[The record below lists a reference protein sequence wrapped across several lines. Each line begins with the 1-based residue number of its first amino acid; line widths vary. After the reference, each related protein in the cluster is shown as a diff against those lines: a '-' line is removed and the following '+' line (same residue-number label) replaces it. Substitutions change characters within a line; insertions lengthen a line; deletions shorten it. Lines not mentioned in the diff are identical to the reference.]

1 MAYLGRQP
9 VIGRYAKLDDFA
21 SSFNGS
27 TTAFNLTSGG
37 DAQVVQSEAQLLVS
51 LGGIIQEPET
61 DYTVSGSQISF
72 TTAPI
77 SGDDFFAILLGDTFN
92 VGVPSDNTIQNRH
105 VKSDAAIAMSKTA
118 LVGGTGLTLSTNT
131 LNVDAAQSQITSLGT
146 LSTLTVDN
154 VIVNGTTIGHTSDTD
169 LITLASGTLTVAG
182 AATVTGLTTS
192 DTMKATSRLLVGD
205 IATAL
210 PVSQGMY
217 TWTQS
222 HDASNRGGVTWYS
235 THNSAGATEAV
246 FAKGRSGTIG
256 SYTIVQDNDT
266 LGSITWCADDGTDM
280 NAVSARISVAIDGTP
295 GSNDVP
301 GRLMFH
307 TTADGAHNPTE
318 RMRIDAAGRIRISG
332 ATDADGESLIDLGT
346 GENSGYTR
354 KLLLVNTGNSRA
366 GLGAASNELRVF
378 YADDQDVRF
387 KTLSRDGN
395 FTVSEKMVLN
405 RDGELGIGTSA
416 PETYLHI
423 FKSDSGASTDASAVA
438 HLESSSSTVL
448 QISAG
453 TSSDCHIAF
462 GDSGNQNIGSVA
474 YLNNGN
480 AMAFRTDNAERVRIA
495 SNGGVLVGTTTNI
508 AANAKIYAQGTGVGV
523 AIGYGTGNAEYR
535 HAYMNSGDGALYFW
549 GTSNYANLSTAG
561 AWTNASDRR
570 IKKNIVDIKYGLED
584 VLKMQP
590 RSFQMKEVEG
600 DYIGLIAQEVE
611 EIIPEVVGGD
621 PEKQLTLDYGSLVSV
636 AFKAIQELEA
646 RIKVLEG

>member
-192 DTMKATSRLLVGD
+192 DTMKATSRLFVGD

-611 EIIPEVVGGD
+611 EIIPEIVGGD
-621 PEKQLTLDYGSLVSV
+621 PEKHLTLDYGSLVSV

>member
-192 DTMKATSRLLVGD
+192 DTMKATSRLFVGD

-318 RMRIDAAGRIRISG
+318 PMRIDAAGRIRISG

>member
-192 DTMKATSRLLVGD
+192 DTLNATSRLFVGD

-495 SNGGVLVGTTTNI
+495 SNGGVLVGATTNI

>member
-1 MAYLGRQP
+1 M
-9 VIGRYAKLDDFA
+9 
-21 SSFNGS
+21 
-27 TTAFNLTSGG
+27 
-37 DAQVVQSEAQLLVS
+37 VQSEAQLLVS

-192 DTMKATSRLLVGD
+192 DTMKATSRLFVGD

>member
-9 VIGRYAKLDDFA
+9 AIGRYAKLDDFA

-27 TTAFNLTSGG
+27 TTTFNLTSGG
-37 DAQVVQSEAQLLVS
+37 DAQVVKSDAQLLVS

-192 DTMKATSRLLVGD
+192 DTMKATSRLFVGD

-462 GDSGNQNIGSVA
+462 GDSGNQ
-474 YLNNGN
+474 
-480 AMAFRTDNAERVRIA
+480 
-495 SNGGVLVGTTTNI
+495 
-508 AANAKIYAQGTGVGV
+508 
-523 AIGYGTGNAEYR
+523 
-535 HAYMNSGDGALYFW
+535 
-549 GTSNYANLSTAG
+549 TS
-561 AWTNASDRR
+561 
-570 IKKNIVDIKYGLED
+570 
-584 VLKMQP
+584 P
-590 RSFQMKEVEG
+590 
-600 DYIGLIAQEVE
+600 
-611 EIIPEVVGGD
+611 P
-621 PEKQLTLDYGSLVSV
+621 
-636 AFKAIQELEA
+636 
-646 RIKVLEG
+646 

>member
-192 DTMKATSRLLVGD
+192 DTMKATSRLFVGD

-495 SNGGVLVGTTTNI
+495 SNGGVLVGATTNI

>member
-192 DTMKATSRLLVGD
+192 DTMKATSRLFVGD

-366 GLGAASNELRVF
+366 GLGAASNEFRVF
-378 YADDQDVRF
+378 
-387 KTLSRDGN
+387 
-395 FTVSEKMVLN
+395 
-405 RDGELGIGTSA
+405 
-416 PETYLHI
+416 
-423 FKSDSGASTDASAVA
+423 
-438 HLESSSSTVL
+438 
-448 QISAG
+448 
-453 TSSDCHIAF
+453 
-462 GDSGNQNIGSVA
+462 
-474 YLNNGN
+474 
-480 AMAFRTDNAERVRIA
+480 
-495 SNGGVLVGTTTNI
+495 
-508 AANAKIYAQGTGVGV
+508 
-523 AIGYGTGNAEYR
+523 
-535 HAYMNSGDGALYFW
+535 
-549 GTSNYANLSTAG
+549 
-561 AWTNASDRR
+561 
-570 IKKNIVDIKYGLED
+570 
-584 VLKMQP
+584 
-590 RSFQMKEVEG
+590 
-600 DYIGLIAQEVE
+600 
-611 EIIPEVVGGD
+611 
-621 PEKQLTLDYGSLVSV
+621 
-636 AFKAIQELEA
+636 
-646 RIKVLEG
+646 

>member
-192 DTMKATSRLLVGD
+192 DTMKATSRLFVGD

-462 GDSGNQNIGSVA
+462 GDSGNQNIGSDA